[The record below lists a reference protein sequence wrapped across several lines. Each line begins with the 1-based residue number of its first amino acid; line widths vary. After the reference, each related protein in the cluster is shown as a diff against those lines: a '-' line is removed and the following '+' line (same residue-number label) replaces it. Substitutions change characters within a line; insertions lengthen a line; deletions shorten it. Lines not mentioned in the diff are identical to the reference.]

1 MAFEVDFLQLLTQE
15 ITVEQPDGT
24 FSDRAKPNFSAGFTI
39 QCRIVLKNEIV
50 RAFDGQERIS
60 IAKVYL
66 DSTTIITPESRLTL
80 PVTFTPNQP
89 PILAIDREPDEEGD
103 HHTVLRI

>member
-1 MAFEVDFLQLLTQE
+1 MAFEADFLQLMTQE
-15 ITVEQPDGT
+15 ITIEQPDGT
-24 FSDRAKPNFSAGFTI
+24 FSSRAKPNFGAGFTI

-50 RAFDGQERIS
+50 FAFDGQERFS
-60 IAKVYL
+60 FAKIYL
-66 DSTTIITPESRLTL
+66 DSTTVITPESRLTL
-80 PVTFTPNQP
+80 PASFTPNQP

>member
-1 MAFEVDFLQLLTQE
+1 MAFEADFLEFMTQS
-15 ITVEQPDGT
+15 IDVEQPDGT
-24 FSDRAKPNFSAGFTI
+24 FTDRGKPNFGAPISI

-50 RAFDGQERIS
+50 RAFDGQERFSKARI
-60 IAKVYL
+60 YM
-66 DSTTIITPESRLTL
+66 DTTTIITPESKLTL
-80 PVTFTPNQP
+80 PVGFTPLNP

>member
-1 MAFEVDFLQLLTQE
+1 MAFERDFLQLMTQT
-15 ITVEQPDGT
+15 IAVQQPDGT
-24 FSDRAKPNFSAGFTI
+24 FTDRGKANFGASTSF

-60 IAKVYL
+60 IAKIYM
-66 DSTTIITPESRLTL
+66 DTTTIITPESLLTL
-80 PVTFTPNQP
+80 PATFNPNNP